1 MWERSV
7 HAVNKSD
14 AKRTNGW
21 HTGCWARVQLS
32 SFGIMWQGKKFPTPT
47 CLHHP
52 PSSTAI
58 LWLLSC
64 SSTAEERALWSP
76 SLENWMFFIFK
87 STQLLCCTRAKKIA
101 NAIKKKVFLQC
112 AIGFF
117 HQVTE
122 NFQEESVNLSNCNSH
137 ICTKIYVGTQVKE
150 LRSIFAIR
158 IKSAM

>member
-1 MWERSV
+1 
-7 HAVNKSD
+7 
-14 AKRTNGW
+14 
-21 HTGCWARVQLS
+21 
-32 SFGIMWQGKKFPTPT
+32 
-47 CLHHP
+47 
-52 PSSTAI
+52 
-58 LWLLSC
+58 
-64 SSTAEERALWSP
+64 
-76 SLENWMFFIFK
+76 MFFIFN

-101 NAIKKKVFLQC
+101 NATKKKKSFPTLNKRKQC